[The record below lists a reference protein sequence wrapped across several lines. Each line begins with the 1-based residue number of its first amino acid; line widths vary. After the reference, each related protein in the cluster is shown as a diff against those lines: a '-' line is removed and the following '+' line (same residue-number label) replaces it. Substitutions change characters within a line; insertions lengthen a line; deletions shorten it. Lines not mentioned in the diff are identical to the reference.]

1 MKYILIIFILISV
14 NLKAGNPF
22 KFPAFKLTDDAK
34 HFYVAMGASI
44 VAGELLYQTTDLEG
58 LSSLIGTA
66 FGITITLA
74 KEYIYDRYYNRG
86 VFSLEDILAGCFG
99 AITGGM
105 IHRVIIDL
113 RYKKEQNRL
122 IKLRNAKEL
131 ML

>member
-1 MKYILIIFILISV
+1 MKKIFSILFLFSLICKSQ
-14 NLKAGNPF
+14 NGID
-22 KFPAFKLTDDAK
+22 FPKLTFDDK
-34 HFYVAMGASI
+34 FQHNVVAMSSAI
-44 VAGELLYQTTDLEG
+44 VAGEIIYQTTDLEG

-74 KEYIYDRYYNRG
+74 KEYIWDRYYSLG
-86 VFSLEDILAGCFG
+86 VFSVGDILAGCFG
-99 AITGGM
+99 SVTGGM

-131 ML
+131 MP